1 MLSNSQMKTQ
11 NSKIRRGALALL
23 LESRRRFRSVPAPV
37 ITAGFSS
44 FNRTETGW
52 FDVVLDFD
60 FDQRWLPPATFEVWL
75 RRDSDGELDFK
86 LLALAGT
93 DIREFIHVLASME
106 TEFYTYKLRYRSGRL
121 ISPFSE
127 EYSVDF

>member
-1 MLSNSQMKTQ
+1 MKTR

-23 LESRRRFRSVPAPV
+23 LESRRRARSVPAPV

-60 FDQRWLPPATFEVWL
+60 FDQRWLPPATFEIWL
-75 RRDSDGELDFK
+75 MRDSDGELDFK
-86 LLALAGT
+86 LLALTGT
-93 DIREFIHVLASME
+93 NVREFIHVLASME

-121 ISPFSE
+121 IGPFSE